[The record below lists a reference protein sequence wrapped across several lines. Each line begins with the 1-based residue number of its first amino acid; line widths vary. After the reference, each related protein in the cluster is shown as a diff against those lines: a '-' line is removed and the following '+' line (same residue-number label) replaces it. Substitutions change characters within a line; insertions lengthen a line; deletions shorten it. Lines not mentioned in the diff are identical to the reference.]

1 MWLYPLTYIPVINK
15 LPFTEMP
22 KENNKQLFKCTCDD
36 LRRCSSSY
44 ETYFQPKWVDVLRLH
59 DTVARFRTGVKF
71 SPWYKNRG
79 ELTLW

>member
-44 ETYFQPKWVDVLRLH
+44 DNIVRWCLH
-59 DTVARFRTGVKF
+59 EKTRTGASF
-71 SPWYKNRG
+71 IPG
-79 ELTLW
+79 